1 MLTTDPTTFPWF
13 WGFVVAGLLLLL
25 LLLLWLWLSLSIIV
39 VAVVVVV
46 VVVVAAFAAA
56 VALARLFLRLTF
68 CCFGL
73 QNRPWAIFVQSK
85 VATES
90 IWCGCKLLLTGQH
103 VG

>member
-25 LLLLWLWLSLSIIV
+25 LLLLLWLWLSLSIIV
-39 VAVVVVV
+39 VAVV

>member
-46 VVVVAAFAAA
+46 VVVVVVFVVAAFAAA
-56 VALARLFLRLTF
+56 VALAYRTDPGPSLFNPRSQQRAYGVAAS
-68 CCFGL
+68 CC
-73 QNRPWAIFVQSK
+73 
-85 VATES
+85 
-90 IWCGCKLLLTGQH
+90 
-103 VG
+103 